1 MSVVRD
7 APPAWSSVRYGRRP
21 TSLAV
26 AGLLLLAAAGSV
38 VLPELDNALW
48 ATTSM
53 RIVIVILAM
62 SVGLEVDDSLEPI
75 AAATPRGWGVVHR
88 RRALMLVA
96 IALATWAVG
105 ITAQNILL
113 EQARPGTTV
122 PWVALTVEFVAAM
135 AIALSGAAAQHPP
148 ARRHRGLVAAAVLVA
163 AVTLLA
169 VSDDFVPSLPDYAPQ
184 TTSGLS
190 DPAYRRWVLG
200 HVTLAVAGLLAAAVW
215 TLATMTSRAPR
226 WPGRGWRTTSGTP
239 ANRHPDE
246 S

>member
-1 MSVVRD
+1 M
-7 APPAWSSVRYGRRP
+7 
-21 TSLAV
+21 AV

-48 ATTSM
+48 ATASM
-53 RIVIVILAM
+53 RIAILILAM
-62 SVGLEVDDSLEPI
+62 SVGLEVDDGLEPI

-88 RRALMLVA
+88 LRALMLAA

-105 ITAQNILL
+105 ITTQNVLL

-148 ARRHRGLVAAAVLVA
+148 ARRHRGLAAAAVLVA
-163 AVTLLA
+163 AVTILA
-169 VSDDFVPSLPDYAPQ
+169 VSDEFVPSLPDYAPQ
-184 TTSGLS
+184 TASGLS

-200 HVTLAVAGLLAAAVW
+200 HVTLGVACLFAGAAW
-215 TLATMTSRAPR
+215 TLATMPSRAPR
-226 WPGRGWRTTSGTP
+226 WSGRRWRTPSESL
-239 ANRHPDE
+239 ASRHTDK